1 MSQVVDPT
9 AFRRLLGERCLSAED
24 VRRKVGLS
32 PTTMARLNRG
42 EPISD
47 SVFRRVVLELQRH
60 PVVSLAPELLLAGP
74 RPSSPQ
80 LPLLGGANGGGDIAK
95 ASAPTAGPLV
105 GTNTSPRN

>member
-24 VRRKVGLS
+24 VRRRIGLS

-47 SVFRRVVLELQRH
+47 SVFRRIVLELQRH
-60 PVVSLAPELLLAGP
+60 PVVSLAPELLSAGQE
-74 RPSSPQ
+74 PSSRQAPV
-80 LPLLGGANGGGDIAK
+80 LLAANGGGDVAK
-95 ASAPTAGPLV
+95 ASAPSAGQLV
-105 GTNTSPRN
+105 GTNASPRN